1 MDWKTRSAY
10 VFIKTKDGKASDIW
24 QRFQSWE
31 NVIGTWIVAGEWDVI
46 VWFDAQDWDT
56 IHRCVSEMKN
66 WDEVEYT
73 SSHWVYNGFKRDNWW
88 WEKPAGAWVLFR
100 ENKLNE
106 TSDKIKKWNW
116 ATSGASIPGDW
127 DYIAWI
133 EGDSWDDVWHHLVDI
148 KRENW
153 QTLPYV
159 PIKSWWNQTWKDK
172 WWWE

>member
-10 VFIKTKDGKASDIW
+10 VFIKTKDGKANDVW
-24 QRFQSWE
+24 QKFHKWE

-46 VWFDAQDWDT
+46 VWFDAKDWDT

-66 WDEVEYT
+66 WDEVEHT
-73 SSHWVYNGFKRDNWW
+73 SSHWVYNGFKNNGWW
-88 WEKPAGAWVLFR
+88 WDKPAGSWVLIR

-106 TSDKIKKWNW
+106 TSDKIKKWDW

-127 DYIAWI
+127 DYITWI
-133 EGDSWDDVWHHLVDI
+133 EGDTWDDVWKHLIDI
-148 KRENW
+148 KGENW
-153 QTLPYV
+153 QTLTYV
-159 PIKSWWNQTWKDK
+159 PVKSWWNQSWKDK